1 MAALIKTDV
10 IGVVRSLGRSPK
22 DREELIIAERVE
34 SLTLTF
40 EGVEGDYHIGATR
53 AACVRVKD
61 RHPRGTEIRNERQ
74 ISLVSAEELAEVA
87 AELNLNELDERWLGA
102 NIVVEGIPDLSHLPP
117 ASRLQ
122 GPSGVTLTVDLQNR
136 PCSVVSRTIEAARN
150 SDQDESQE
158 RADEKIRFKSAAQ
171 GRRGVTLYV
180 ERPGILRV
188 GDELSLF
195 IPNQRPWRI

>member
-1 MAALIKTDV
+1 MQEKSLDYRCADIQAEGFLVRPESKSPLPAVMICHAWKGLLELTKTKARAVAEMGVDCLLT
-10 IGVVRSLGRSPK
+10 IG
-22 DREELIIAERVE
+22 EL
-34 SLTLTF
+34 
-40 EGVEGDYHIGATR
+40 TR
-53 AACVRVKD
+53 A
-61 RHPRGTEIRNERQ
+61 T
-74 ISLVSAEELAEVA
+74 A
-87 AELNLNELDERWLGA
+87 AGALEAGA
-102 NIVVEGIPDLSHLPP
+102 NIVVEEIPDLSHLPP

-195 IPNQRPWRI
+195 IPNQRPWRSNHS